1 MGKRI
6 FQGFYRFRFLL
17 HRYFLFSLTIACL
30 PCLALLLRKVYVVL
44 WAANRLFFFGSE
56 TSKHNVFDQFWKF
69 KFHFK
74 HFPRNLRFLSFDG
87 PTNYLYLFKT
97 TDRHLRDQRPTSKI
111 TKMWFGPNI
120 KYLSESLFADFCY
133 REGISCFSY
142 FSSRKKI
149 KESHNK
155 TPF

>member
-1 MGKRI
+1 MFLTNFENLNSISNI
-6 FQGFYRFRFLL
+6 FQETYDF
-17 HRYFLFSLTIACL
+17 
-30 PCLALLLRKVYVVL
+30 LALTDPLIICI
-44 WAANRLFFFGSE
+44 
-56 TSKHNVFDQFWKF
+56 
-69 KFHFK
+69 
-74 HFPRNLRFLSFDG
+74 
-87 PTNYLYLFKT
+87 LFKT

-155 TPF
+155 TLF